1 MYKTVPYYLNLKP
14 FASKCSIYNIRSP
27 DQCCGSG
34 PFGVDPDLDL
44 TSQNVLIWIQNE
56 NILDMTKKL

>member
-27 DQCCGSG
+27 DLCCGSG